1 MFIDG
6 FVDIS
11 AGVVF
16 TVLAGLVLGSVDSR
30 AALML
35 LIPLVGVALATRTL
49 DARIKRYRAADRIAA
64 SAVSGLLG
72 DVMAAAT
79 TVKVNNAIE
88 PTIAHLQKLV
98 DARRRT
104 AVRDRVLDESV
115 WAFSQGAADVGLGLV
130 LLSAA
135 GAMAAGRFSVGQLA
149 VFSAYLG
156 WLSFL
161 PRMVGRML
169 ARRKQVSVAFDRMS
183 RLVADTNADNTVTD
197 RLLPIGLR
205 QIAKSIFSVSVS
217 AHTLFGILNMSQQ
230 DGVGDLVLRDIDHG
244 TDIRY
249 AQGVADV
256 TQCSPGLPSCAGWFA
271 YIVKGRT
278 DSDRSGLW
286 LVSPALPD
294 GGTN

>member
-1 MFIDG
+1 
-6 FVDIS
+6 
-11 AGVVF
+11 
-16 TVLAGLVLGSVDSR
+16 
-30 AALML
+30 ML
-35 LIPLVGVALATRTL
+35 LIPLVGVAMATRTL
-49 DARIKRYRAADRIAA
+49 DARIKRYRAADRLAA

-79 TVKVNNAIE
+79 TIKVNNAID
-88 PTIAHLQKLV
+88 PTIAHLRKLV

-135 GAMAAGRFSVGQLA
+135 GAMAAGRFSVGELA

-183 RLVADTNADNTVTD
+183 VLVADNDVGNTVSGSPPAD
-197 RLLPIGLR
+197 RPAAVTRSPDGSPSGPAYRSRCSRSRHLTAHYPSGASCPSENGVHDVSFSVRRGSFTVITGPIGSGKSTLLR
-205 QIAKSIFSVSVS
+205 AVLGLAIKPRSRARWRGTARSSAIA
-217 AHTLFGILNMSQQ
+217 
-230 DGVGDLVLRDIDHG
+230 
-244 TDIRY
+244 
-249 AQGVADV
+249 
-256 TQCSPGLPSCAGWFA
+256 P
-271 YIVKGRT
+271 
-278 DSDRSGLW
+278 RS
-286 LVSPALPD
+286 
-294 GGTN
+294 